1 MFTGTL
7 FSDDAPCLRRLHLR
21 CCLVNLTSS
30 TLSNLTELS
39 VASITFGAPTID
51 AWLGILGNM
60 PFLRSLSIEK
70 AISGPF
76 PTCPFPNPHLPNLSC
91 LAIDGD
97 FRDCMALIN
106 HITYPPL
113 RVLGLK
119 CVHVTSGSTLNHL
132 LSMIEKSLSLW
143 PPPGKAE
150 HYFII
155 DCLEH
160 NALRM
165 GNSLRLGGTW
175 SIGKSEATDDPSL
188 QYPVMS
194 IHLVFVNAEELESS
208 FWDLRPEVKDGKL
221 VCFVDLEI
229 NVQQVSQY

>member
-1 MFTGTL
+1 M
-7 FSDDAPCLRRLHLR
+7 DA
-21 CCLVNLTSS
+21 
-30 TLSNLTELS
+30 
-39 VASITFGAPTID
+39 
-51 AWLGILGNM
+51 
-60 PFLRSLSIEK
+60 
-70 AISGPF
+70 
-76 PTCPFPNPHLPNLSC
+76 
-91 LAIDGD
+91 
-97 FRDCMALIN
+97 
-106 HITYPPL
+106 
-113 RVLGLK
+113 
-119 CVHVTSGSTLNHL
+119 TSGSTLNHL

-194 IHLVFVNAEELESS
+194 IHLVFVTAEELESS
-208 FWDLRPEVKDGKL
+208 
-221 VCFVDLEI
+221 
-229 NVQQVSQY
+229 VSPFLLTFNRLLMGVSIPGALSPRWPYYQLIMQLWG